1 MHSILG
7 PANKKELNNLI
18 TFEHKRFEELLCD
31 PLISSSGDSILK
43 RFDIETSIPRNVP
56 AI

>member
-31 PLISSSGDSILK
+31 PLISNSGDSILK